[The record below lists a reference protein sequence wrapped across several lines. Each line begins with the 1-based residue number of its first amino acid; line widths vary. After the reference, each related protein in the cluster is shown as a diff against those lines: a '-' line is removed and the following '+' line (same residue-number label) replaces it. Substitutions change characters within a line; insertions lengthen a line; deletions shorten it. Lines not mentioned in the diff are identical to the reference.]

1 MLTRHGTPIFSIR
14 TSALSTEPSEQTD
27 RGRDIV
33 NWTRDAL
40 QQQPANQYVT
50 SCIPQAGNRLSSGGE
65 PLRSQQHRARPSVHT
80 RQCRPCPGQHLPSRI
95 FFSKAA
101 ARRHSC
107 WQLGSMSPAP
117 ARQPPQIPS
126 ACPTSYLP
134 SSAATIGAAEVRSSP
149 SSTVGNGANY
159 AVVAARSARWEN
171 HARLRNAES

>member
-1 MLTRHGTPIFSIR
+1 MLCSSSRQIN
-14 TSALSTEPSEQTD
+14 TS
-27 RGRDIV
+27 
-33 NWTRDAL
+33 
-40 QQQPANQYVT
+40 PAA
-50 SCIPQAGNRLSSGGE
+50 CPQAGNRLSSGGE